1 MALLA
6 PCEISRLSLHLLPLG
21 LEPLVDAVDFFNPR
35 REITNHLQKR
45 KLLLTDLRHAF
56 CIKKIFK
63 KVKRKR
69 KVNA

>member
-45 KLLLTDLRHAF
+45 KNCQVCSMTWGMRFA
-56 CIKKIFK
+56 FK
-63 KVKRKR
+63 KSLKK
-69 KVNA
+69 